1 MTEIETKQQEL
12 EELGLSMKPSHLLMA
27 QSLAAGNTQEQAY
40 RDSKGKGKDG
50 SARASELIRAN
61 PSISLF
67 VSLSQQVAL
76 LKAQDSLEV
85 TENRILSE
93 LAKMGFAN
101 AQNYYDSEGNLIP
114 PHKLTPDAAAA
125 ITEITTKEFKAGGSD
140 EEGVIIEYK
149 YKINDKKG
157 PLELMGKSLA
167 MFTDKKLI
175 GEDKDNP
182 LTSLMNKIAQEA
194 KAEGPL
200 RGESK
205 S

>member
-1 MTEIETKQQEL
+1 LYFLKFGILKSFIDTGFYQKT
-12 EELGLSMKPSHLLMA
+12 SVFWSF
-27 QSLAAGNTQEQAY
+27 ST
-40 RDSKGKGKDG
+40 
-50 SARASELIRAN
+50 AS
-61 PSISLF
+61 
-67 VSLSQQVAL
+67 
-76 LKAQDSLEV
+76 
-85 TENRILSE
+85 
-93 LAKMGFAN
+93 
-101 AQNYYDSEGNLIP
+101 
-114 PHKLTPDAAAA
+114 TPDAAAA

-200 RGESK
+200 RGESE